1 MKTVAHPRRA
11 SFRSKSALARR
22 VPNAKPRAVIEL
34 AVRSQGYCAE
44 MLERLA
50 GEGDITTLLA
60 LFAQIGSPACLWLEG
75 DLAVELFEEDDGVRV
90 RVLEE
95 VGGGMRERVL
105 PTITLRMPLSEV
117 LAEVYETPE
126 LLGDL
131 RIERVSS
138 RCAMLLLGSEDE
150 VVPSSAFEISET
162 CLSIPPPPRAASLDD
177 VDQGWDDPS
186 H

>member
-1 MKTVAHPRRA
+1 MNTSAHPD
-11 SFRSKSALARR
+11 SFDAIDLARR

-50 GEGDITTLLA
+50 AEGDITTLLA
-60 LFAQIGSPACLWLEG
+60 LFAQIGSPSCLWLEG
-75 DLAVELFEEDDGVRV
+75 DLAVELFEEDVRSVRV

-105 PTITLRMPLSEV
+105 PAITLQVPLSEV

-138 RCAMLLLGSEDE
+138 RCAMLVLGAEDE
-150 VVPSSAFEISET
+150 AVPSSVFEISET
-162 CLSIPPPPRAASLDD
+162 CLSVPPPPPVASVEDLDR
-177 VDQGWDDPS
+177 GWDEPLS
-186 H
+186 

>member
-1 MKTVAHPRRA
+1 
-11 SFRSKSALARR
+11 
-22 VPNAKPRAVIEL
+22 
-34 AVRSQGYCAE
+34 
-44 MLERLA
+44 MLERLS
-50 GEGDITTLLA
+50 EQGDVTTLLA
-60 LFAQIGSPACLWLEG
+60 LFGQLASPSCHWLEG
-75 DLAVELFEEDDGVRV
+75 ELAVELFEDDDGVRV

-138 RCAMLLLGSEDE
+138 RCAMLLLAAEE
-150 VVPSSAFEISET
+150 EMPSSVFEISET
-162 CLSIPPPPRAASLDD
+162 CLSIPPPPIASIEDLDR
-177 VDQGWDDPS
+177 GWDEQLDEPS
-186 H
+186 

>member
-1 MKTVAHPRRA
+1 
-11 SFRSKSALARR
+11 
-22 VPNAKPRAVIEL
+22 
-34 AVRSQGYCAE
+34 

-50 GEGDITTLLA
+50 EQGDVTTLLA
-60 LFAQIGSPACLWLEG
+60 LFSQLGSPHCLWLEG

-105 PTITLRMPLSEV
+105 PAVTLRMSLSVV

-131 RIERVSS
+131 RVEPVSS
-138 RCAMLLLGSEDE
+138 RCAMLLLRSEE
-150 VVPSSAFEISET
+150 EELPSSIFEISET
-162 CLSIPPPPRAASLDD
+162 CLSVPPPPIASSED
-177 VDQGWDDPS
+177 VDRGWDELA
-186 H
+186 